1 MPKTKTE
8 TADEMRMKQSE
19 FDDIMSKALG
29 AGPQRK
35 EEAKED
41 DSSKRLS
48 AYPRKKGG

>member
-29 AGPQRK
+29 AEPQM
-35 EEAKED
+35 EEAKEGD
-41 DSSKRLS
+41 DSKRLS